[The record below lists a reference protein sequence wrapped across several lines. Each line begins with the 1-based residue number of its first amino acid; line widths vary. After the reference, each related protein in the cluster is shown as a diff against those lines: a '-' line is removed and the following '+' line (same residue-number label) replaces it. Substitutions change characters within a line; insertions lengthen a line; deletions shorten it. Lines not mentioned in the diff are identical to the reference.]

1 MAITYHSGRRIQGL
15 SLTAGSEVG
24 ETSGT
29 SESKTLGVTGSRYR
43 GGIKIATGS
52 ALIGQTLSPT
62 RGIKFELKR
71 TGLSGVHSLSRF
83 EIWNNETIISSA
95 TVTFQPDSKVGT
107 SYAYV
112 EFFPNTT
119 VTLQANDRIT
129 IATDGGVTN
138 YYTFRSNA
146 SGTYDTTKTH
156 WTESTYNA
164 GSGGT
169 WADDTGIDGNFKFTL
184 ADVGDTKPTK
194 TTPTFEDDFSTD
206 NWTDNGATTHV
217 TGGSL
222 VWNSDT
228 TDNGCSLDM
237 LGSTI
242 SDTAWVARFKFT
254 VANFDSG
261 TGNHQFQFLVSDKAN
276 LDVATTSRDSLGF
289 KIIKATS
296 DEYALAWKNGGTI
309 STNTEVAFAH
319 SAQAETIYVE
329 MSRLSSTSFKVE
341 FFSDSSYTTSIE
353 SETAT
358 ISGVVDL
365 RYLIAIEQDIN
376 GSATMNGTIN
386 NFEFYNG
393 HTSVSANAVQ
403 SGSRYEETDTRKIY
417 YKDDISYKELDGAE
431 ATNYRSASW
440 YEQLSGET
448 P

>member
-1 MAITYHSGRRIQGL
+1 MTIQYLGGRRIQGL
-15 SLTAGSEVG
+15 VAGS
-24 ETSGT
+24 
-29 SESKTLGVTGSRYR
+29 
-43 GGIKIATGS
+43 
-52 ALIGQTLSPT
+52 
-62 RGIKFELKR
+62 
-71 TGLSGVHSLSRF
+71 
-83 EIWNNETIISSA
+83 
-95 TVTFQPDSKVGT
+95 TF
-107 SYAYV
+107 
-112 EFFPNTT
+112 
-119 VTLQANDRIT
+119 
-129 IATDGGVTN
+129 
-138 YYTFRSNA
+138 
-146 SGTYDTTKTH
+146 
-156 WTESTYNA
+156 
-164 GSGGT
+164 
-169 WADDTGIDGNFKFTL
+169 ADN
-184 ADVGDTKPTK
+184 
-194 TTPTFEDDFSTD
+194 FSTD

-289 KIIKATS
+289 KIIKAS
-296 DEYALAWKNGGTI
+296 ADEYALAWKNGGTI

-365 RYLIAIEQDIN
+365 RYLIAIEQDIS

-393 HTSVSANAVQ
+393 HTSVSSNAVQ
-403 SGSRYEETDTRKIY
+403 VGSRLEETDTRKIY
-417 YKDDISYKELDGAE
+417 YMDDISWKELDGAD
-431 ATNYRSASW
+431 ATNYTSESW

>member
-1 MAITYHSGRRIQGL
+1 MANTYHAGRRIQGL
-15 SLTAGSEVG
+15 VAG
-24 ETSGT
+24 T
-29 SESKTLGVTGSRYR
+29 
-43 GGIKIATGS
+43 
-52 ALIGQTLSPT
+52 
-62 RGIKFELKR
+62 
-71 TGLSGVHSLSRF
+71 
-83 EIWNNETIISSA
+83 
-95 TVTFQPDSKVGT
+95 TF
-107 SYAYV
+107 
-112 EFFPNTT
+112 
-119 VTLQANDRIT
+119 
-129 IATDGGVTN
+129 
-138 YYTFRSNA
+138 
-146 SGTYDTTKTH
+146 
-156 WTESTYNA
+156 
-164 GSGGT
+164 
-169 WADDTGIDGNFKFTL
+169 ADNFL
-184 ADVGDTKPTK
+184 
-194 TTPTFEDDFSTD
+194 TD

-289 KIIKATS
+289 KIIKATV

-386 NFEFYNG
+386 NFEFYNNASSVADA
-393 HTSVSANAVQ
+393 HTKFQ
-403 SGSRYEETDTRKIY
+403 TGSRWEETDTRKIY
-417 YKDDISYKELDGAE
+417 YRDDIDFKELDGGE
-431 ATNYRSASW
+431 IPNYRSESW
-440 YEQLSGET
+440 YEQLSGEN

>member
-1 MAITYHSGRRIQGL
+1 MTIQYLGGRRIQGL
-15 SLTAGSEVG
+15 VAGS
-24 ETSGT
+24 
-29 SESKTLGVTGSRYR
+29 
-43 GGIKIATGS
+43 
-52 ALIGQTLSPT
+52 
-62 RGIKFELKR
+62 
-71 TGLSGVHSLSRF
+71 
-83 EIWNNETIISSA
+83 
-95 TVTFQPDSKVGT
+95 TF
-107 SYAYV
+107 
-112 EFFPNTT
+112 
-119 VTLQANDRIT
+119 
-129 IATDGGVTN
+129 
-138 YYTFRSNA
+138 
-146 SGTYDTTKTH
+146 
-156 WTESTYNA
+156 
-164 GSGGT
+164 
-169 WADDTGIDGNFKFTL
+169 ADN
-184 ADVGDTKPTK
+184 
-194 TTPTFEDDFSTD
+194 FSTD

-289 KIIKATS
+289 KIIKAS
-296 DEYALAWKNGGTI
+296 ADEYALAWKNGGTI

-386 NFEFYNG
+386 NFEFYNNSS
-393 HTSVSANAVQ
+393 SVADAHIKFQ
-403 SGSRYEETDTRKIY
+403 TGSRFEETDTRNILI
-417 YKDDISYKELDGAE
+417 KDDVGWKDIYDKDLS
-431 ATNYRSASW
+431 NFRSDSM
-440 YEQLSGET
+440 YEQFTGEN